1 MGFNAVAHETARTI
15 LDLTLDRIQ
24 ELSVLNNEEDSK
36 NETRKITQNLV
47 GLMSDRASNM
57 KSAGRLL
64 DEHRAVQLP
73 DTTVQLEFLHCNT
86 HFLLALSSAAEKALV
101 HVTKECGLEGNLGR
115 EKLTVFNSFS
125 SRSDGS
131 SVCRYVCLF

>member
-1 MGFNAVAHETARTI
+1 M
-15 LDLTLDRIQ
+15 
-24 ELSVLNNEEDSK
+24 
-36 NETRKITQNLV
+36 QNLV
-47 GLMSDRASNM
+47 GLMSDRASNT
-57 KSAGRLL
+57 KSAGHLL

-101 HVTKECGLEGNLGR
+101 HVTKECGLEGNVGR